1 MPVDRSALPMTGPER
16 PFAFPAIAR
25 HVLPN
30 GLDLRA
36 VTHRAVPVASIVL
49 LVPGGSSAD
58 PADRPGIA
66 SLTADMLDEGANG
79 RDALALS
86 DALAMLGAELD
97 VEVGPDATFISLT
110 TLSRFL
116 RPALDLLADMALRP
130 ALTDADF
137 TRVRQ
142 LRLERLRQL
151 RDQPS
156 ALAERAFAR
165 AVYGA
170 HPYGHLGLGSE
181 SSLRATTVDDV
192 RDFHRRAFGPAG
204 ATLVVAA
211 DLPAAELMDACTRAF
226 GAWASPLHPVASD
239 GAGRPLPAPADD
251 RLAVVS
257 RAGAAQSELRVG
269 HACATRNTPDYHA
282 LVLLNAV
289 LGGQFVSRLNL
300 NLREKRGLTY
310 GVRSAF
316 DLRKGIGPFVVST
329 SVQSNATD
337 VAVGE
342 IHREIRDIAGPRP
355 VTAEELSLA
364 RASVTLGY
372 PRGFETAQQVARGVA
387 QLALYGLP
395 DDYFE
400 RFVPA
405 AHAVGLD
412 DLARV
417 AATYLQPDALSTIVV
432 GDRDVV
438 APALARAGFGTA
450 VEPQGLLD

>member
-1 MPVDRSALPMTGPER
+1 MPVDRSTLPLTGPER

-25 HVLPN
+25 HALPN

-49 LVPGGSSAD
+49 MVPGGSAAD
-58 PADRPGIA
+58 PVDQPGMA

-86 DALAMLGAELD
+86 DALAMIGAELD
-97 VEVGPDATFISLT
+97 VEVGPDATIISLT

-116 RPALDLLADMALRP
+116 VPALGLLADMTVRP

-165 AVYGA
+165 TVYGD
-170 HPYGHLGLGSE
+170 HPYGHLGLGNE
-181 SSLRATTVDDV
+181 ASLRTMTADDV
-192 RDFHRRAFGPAG
+192 RAFHRRAFGPNG
-204 ATLVVAA
+204 ATLVAVA
-211 DLPAAELMDACTRAF
+211 DVPRGELIEACTRAF
-226 GAWASPLHPVASD
+226 GEWATPLDPAGD
-239 GAGRPLPAPADD
+239 GAGQAAAPPVAA
-251 RLAVVS
+251 RLAVVP
-257 RAGAAQSELRVG
+257 RPGAAQSELRVG
-269 HACATRNTPDYHA
+269 HVCGSRDTPDFHA

-316 DLRKGIGPFVVST
+316 DLRRGAGPFVVST

-342 IHREIRDIAGPRP
+342 IHREIRDLAGPRP
-355 VTAEELSLA
+355 VTPEELALA

-395 DDYFE
+395 DDYFAS
-400 RFVPA
+400 FVPS

-417 AATYLQPDALSTIVV
+417 AATYLKPDALSTIVV
-432 GDRDVV
+432 GDRDTV
-438 APALARAGFGTA
+438 APALALAGFGAA